1 MGVVSRQ
8 IIASIVESKRWM
20 DLTEICTKQLL
31 TDDRHEHRHERI
43 EKEGIMLILLNSDP
57 TVTISVDLFTV
68 CLLLASLLFGFT
80 LILTKRKYDVLK
92 RSDPTF
98 DIKKLLVLSA
108 GTVCF
113 LRIMSF
119 VGVMAMDVA
128 NVRAHY
134 TLNPASRSSR
144 KDPIGGASA
153 AGSSEPIERNQSFYD
168 SSMTVLFDLPN
179 AIVISTY
186 VLLTLVWAECSL
198 LSRFH
203 TESSIA
209 WRKRWLLWYMI
220 FNSLVYS
227 TQIVVYI
234 LIFGVGGEEESYGV
248 AIVRNVVNVAMA
260 GVNLMAVFMVLLL
273 FLYLNFSFSGFPFRS
288 RNSKEGLRRIT
299 NVVTYWSVS
308 RIIWGLS
315 TLTLYIH
322 DVDLLRP
329 SSGWWSPMI
338 LLLLLVACEIS
349 PIIVLMDYSFMTIFE
364 FADVATREMSSLALG
379 RHSLMAS
386 TSDGRVEGDDPGGNA
401 DNLRD
406 SREPLLGH
414 HVVS

>member
-1 MGVVSRQ
+1 MFIYVFLCRF
-8 IIASIVESKRWM
+8 
-20 DLTEICTKQLL
+20 
-31 TDDRHEHRHERI
+31 RI
-43 EKEGIMLILLNSDP
+43 LGMLHYRNPKLFLSCWCVKSEYYRVMVLNSDP

-80 LILTKRKYDVLK
+80 FILTKRKYYVLM
-92 RSDPTF
+92 RSNPTF

-119 VGVMAMDVA
+119 LGVIAMDVA

-134 TLNPASRSSR
+134 TLNPASRSTASSSSSSSQ
-144 KDPIGGASA
+144 KDVEAW
-153 AGSSEPIERNQSFYD
+153 SEPIERNQSFYD

-203 TESSIA
+203 TENSVI

-227 TQIVVYI
+227 TQIVLYI
-234 LIFGVGGEEESYGV
+234 LIFGAGGEEESYGV

-260 GVNLMAVFMVLLL
+260 GINFAAVFLVLLL
-273 FLYLNFSFSGFPFRS
+273 YLYLNVTFSGFPFRS
-288 RNSKEGLRRIT
+288 QTSKEGLRRIT
-299 NVVTYWSVS
+299 NVVIYWSIS
-308 RIIWGLS
+308 RIIWGFS

-329 SSGWWSPMI
+329 SSGWWSSV
-338 LLLLLVACEIS
+338 LLLLLLIACEIS
-349 PIIVLMDYSFMTIFE
+349 PIIVLMDYSFMTVFK
-364 FADVATREMSSLALG
+364 FADVATREMSSLAMG
-379 RHSLMAS
+379 RHSLMVE
-386 TSDGRVEGDDPGGNA
+386 SDGRTGTA
-401 DNLRD
+401 DIESLRE
-406 SREPLLGH
+406 STEPFLGH

>member
-1 MGVVSRQ
+1 MISDSVDDVWVKVKDTGR
-8 IIASIVESKRWM
+8 IIMV
-20 DLTEICTKQLL
+20 
-31 TDDRHEHRHERI
+31 
-43 EKEGIMLILLNSDP
+43 LNSDP

-80 LILTKRKYDVLK
+80 FILTKRKYHVLM
-92 RSDPTF
+92 RSNPTF

-119 VGVMAMDVA
+119 LGVIAMDVA

-134 TLNPASRSSR
+134 TLNPASRSTASSSSSSSR
-144 KDPIGGASA
+144 KDATGGA
-153 AGSSEPIERNQSFYD
+153 GSEPIERNQSFYD

-186 VLLTLVWAECSL
+186 VLLALVWAECSL

-203 TESSIA
+203 TENSVV

-227 TQIVVYI
+227 TQIVLYI
-234 LIFGVGGEEESYGV
+234 LIFGAGGEEESYGV

-260 GVNLMAVFMVLLL
+260 GINFAAVFLVLLL
-273 FLYLNFSFSGFPFRS
+273 YLYLNVSFSGFPFRS
-288 RNSKEGLRRIT
+288 QTAKEGLRRIT
-299 NVVTYWSVS
+299 NVVIYWSIS

-315 TLTLYIH
+315 SLTLYTH

-329 SSGWWSPMI
+329 SSGWWSPV
-338 LLLLLVACEIS
+338 LLLLLWIACEIS

-364 FADVATREMSSLALG
+364 FADVSSLAMGRRSLMVDVPLDCDGRSGIADNEFLRDSIEPFLG
-379 RHSLMAS
+379 RH
-386 TSDGRVEGDDPGGNA
+386 
-401 DNLRD
+401 
-406 SREPLLGH
+406 
-414 HVVS
+414 VVS